1 MARDTSGEGTRDMG
15 PRRANVVS
23 RLRKV
28 EGQAR
33 GIARMVEEGR
43 DCEAVLTQI
52 LAARVALDRV
62 AGQVAAGFVGEC
74 IESDSSAVAA
84 VRISRVVG
92 LLART
97 G

>member
-1 MARDTSGEGTRDMG
+1 MVRKQSADVDQSQEVIG
-15 PRRANVVS
+15 
-23 RLRKV
+23 RLRKI

-33 GIARMVEEGR
+33 GIARMIEEGR
-43 DCEAVLTQI
+43 DCESVLTQI
-52 LAARVALDRV
+52 LAVRAALDRV

-74 IESDSSAVAA
+74 LERNSGAVAEK
-84 VRISRVVG
+84 RISRVMG